1 MTTPSSA
8 RDIEFL
14 TYADDWA
21 KKNEIQI
28 EIWRADNLN
37 KLNDSGWRVTVRL
50 KDADGWFGSA
60 IATPDRK
67 KGEEY
72 AKTVFSAMSK
82 LCARIRENR
91 IKSYNDIEKMPAG
104 KAA

>member
-1 MTTPSSA
+1 MAASSA

-21 KKNEIQI
+21 KQNKTLI
-28 EIWRADNLN
+28 EIWRADNLD
-37 KLNDSGWRVTVRL
+37 KLDDSGWRVTVQL
-50 KDADGWFGSA
+50 KDAGGWFGSA

-82 LCARIRENR
+82 LCVRIGENR
-91 IKSYNDIEKMPAG
+91 IKSYNNIEKIPAG